1 MQPHRLVLVLVLAAG
16 CGASAKKAANAPNP
30 NLPHVGAHDDVG
42 DVVTGS
48 MSAPESPGLNGPS
61 IPGGTG
67 AGGGT
72 PRPQQQR

>member
-1 MQPHRLVLVLVLAAG
+1 MTRFVLIVCLAATASTFG
-16 CGASAKKAANAPNP
+16 CGALSKQIAG
-30 NLPHVGAHDDVG
+30 PHVEPNDDVG

-61 IPGGTG
+61 TPGGAG

-72 PRPQQQR
+72 PRPKR

>member
-1 MQPHRLVLVLVLAAG
+1 MNRTLIFALGFVLGACGGAA
-16 CGASAKKAANAPNP
+16 KDAAINP
-30 NLPHVGAHDDVG
+30 NLPHVGPHDDVG

-61 IPGGTG
+61 TPGGAG

-72 PRPQQQR
+72 PRPR